1 MNWSKLILIIMVVI
15 LLTGLLSINFLYIYL
30 FVTDINKNKYLT
42 DVLKDK
48 NVEKKYENYIKT
60 IMRLKPLTVESD
72 MSDVA
77 AVNNDIQNL
86 RNEMKHSLK
95 KYLASDEFWE
105 AHNSVMPNP
114 KREVYLNTP
123 K

>member
-30 FVTDINKNKYLT
+30 FVTDIYKNKYLT

-48 NVEKKYENYIKT
+48 NVEQKYENYIKT
-60 IMRLKPLTVESD
+60 IMRLKPLTLESD

-77 AVNNDIQNL
+77 AVNKDIQNL

-95 KYLASDEFWE
+95 KYLASDEFWA

-114 KREVYLNTP
+114 RREVYLNTP